1 MKYIKDVKKIIALFL
16 LYVLLFSLIC
26 VGFYFCVFDD
36 ILLLDYVSLC
46 LKFFVSLTGFIGLIV
61 AVVNMQ
67 LATRA
72 LRNAA
77 LLNANI
83 KLCEYEYKIANNVNL
98 LRFHIDEEPSSWLK
112 KYGLSEEEFAYLL
125 ASFSCSSALYST
137 SPEGR
142 RLVEIGS
149 YRDNMF
155 KTKAMQIAW
164 PAIREMLANKE
175 FVEKMDAL
183 YDLHK
188 R

>member
-1 MKYIKDVKKIIALFL
+1 MKYIKGAKKIIACFL
-16 LYVLLFSLIC
+16 LYMLLFTLVC
-26 VGFYFCVFDD
+26 VGCYFCVFDD
-36 ILLLDYVSLC
+36 MLLLDYVSLC
-46 LKFFVSLTGFIGLIV
+46 IKFFISLTSFIGLIV

-83 KLCEYEYKIANNVNL
+83 KLCEYEYKIANNINL
-98 LRFHIDEEPSSWLK
+98 LRFHINEDPISWLK
-112 KYGLSEEEFAYLL
+112 KYELSEEEFAYLL
-125 ASFSCSSALYST
+125 ASFSCSSALYTT

-155 KTKAMQIAW
+155 KTKAMQTAW

-175 FVEKMDAL
+175 FVENMDIL
-183 YDLHK
+183 YKLHK
-188 R
+188 I